1 MEHAINLHGH
11 GPTDIGWIADV
22 AFDKANSPVVDVRLN
37 EADIAAGEVVN
48 DHHVVAASHKPV
60 DEMGADEAGASGHQR
75 SHGRT
80 TKSARIREMVP
91 VRNRIAALIIVQV
104 VDSGS
109 GDTTSEE
116 VNT

>member
-1 MEHAINLHGH
+1 MEHALNLHGH

-22 AFDKANSPVVDVRLN
+22 ALDKANSPVVDVRLN

-48 DHHVVAASHKPV
+48 DHHVIAASHKPV

-75 SHGRT
+75 SHVRT